1 MNILLIDQ
9 GVYVSNSYK
18 LSFINT
24 GYDDQGEFD
33 YFVACVDL
41 FIALHV
47 IKYFSYVFFCI
58 FSKIQQIIS
67 SFCSSL
73 HIELQQRG
81 VEFTQLFGKYS
92 NLRPALLERMPP
104 MEVSR
109 QSEDQTNGDISDGDP
124 KSAEDSPE
132 HIISNSESVSYF
144 IH

>member
-1 MNILLIDQ
+1 MILYL
-9 GVYVSNSYK
+9 Y
-18 LSFINT
+18 
-24 GYDDQGEFD
+24 YDHGGFD
-33 YFVACVDL
+33 YFLACVDL
-41 FIALHV
+41 FIALHL
-47 IKYFSYVFFCI
+47 IKYFSYVCFSV

-109 QSEDQTNGDISDGDP
+109 QSEDQTNGAISDCDP
-124 KSAEDSPE
+124 KSTEDSPE
-132 HIISNSESVSYF
+132 HIISNSESVSFF
-144 IH
+144 IY